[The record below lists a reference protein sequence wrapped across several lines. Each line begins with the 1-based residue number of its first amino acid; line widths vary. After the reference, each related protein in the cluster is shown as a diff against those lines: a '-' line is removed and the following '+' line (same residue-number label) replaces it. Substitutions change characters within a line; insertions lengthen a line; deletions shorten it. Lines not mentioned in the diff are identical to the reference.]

1 MKKLWVT
8 GASGFLGWNLCQL
21 AKPEWSVFGTYYT
34 KPFQTSGIQLDQLDL
49 QDLQALKQYFKAIRP
64 DAVIHTAAQSKP
76 NLCQIQPEA
85 SYPINVT
92 ASVNLAKL
100 CAEAEIPYV
109 FTSTDLVFDGQN
121 PPYRE
126 NDPPCPINHYGEQKA
141 IAEADILAAYPLAAV
156 CRLPLM
162 FGASTPTAQ
171 SFIQPFL
178 KTLRAGKE
186 LKLFTDEFRT
196 PISATSAA
204 KGLLLALEKVHGRI
218 HLGGQERLS
227 RYDFGR
233 LLVEVGQFS
242 PRLLRPC
249 LQQDIPMPA
258 PRPKDV
264 SMESAKAF
272 SLGYAPNLL
281 KPELAAIVGDG

>member
-8 GASGFLGWNLCQL
+8 GASGFLGWSLCQL
-21 AKPEWSVFGTYYT
+21 AKQDWSVYGVYCS
-34 KPFQTSGIQLDQLDL
+34 KPLEAPGIRLNQLDL
-49 QDLQALKQYFKAIRP
+49 QDLQALKQYFKVIRP
-64 DAVIHTAAQSKP
+64 EAAIHTAAQSKP
-76 NLCQIQPEA
+76 NICQIQPDET
-85 SYPINVT
+85 YPINVT

-126 NDPPCPINHYGEQKA
+126 SDPPCPINHYGEQKA
-141 IAEADILAAYPLAAV
+141 IAEAEILAAYPLAAV
-156 CRLPLM
+156 CRMPLM
-162 FGASTPTAQ
+162 FGARTPTAQ

-186 LKLFTDEFRT
+186 LTLFTDEFRT
-196 PISATSAA
+196 PVSATTAA

-218 HLGGQERLS
+218 HLGGQERIS
-227 RYDFGR
+227 RYEFGQ

-242 PRLLRPC
+242 PRQLRPC
-249 LQQDIPMPA
+249 LQQDVPMPA

-264 SMESAKAF
+264 SMDSAKAF
-272 SLGYAPNLL
+272 ALGYTPSLL
-281 KPELAAIVGDG
+281 KPELAAILGGG